1 MNVIPST
8 DSSDVITARAGS
20 LAPCASMGASDT
32 KARNRTDPA
41 SLGCIWLSSNR
52 SPWPATAGYFFA
64 HSALAAGGWPARSPA
79 IAMPRKR
86 SCAIRARQR
95 HQSTLKHWQH
105 VVAAIGVGCRGDH
118 RFLGQV
124 EPGRRT
130 IAAGGRAAGGQFL
143 DAAGRTDRARRHW
156 RWRWRCRWSAK
167 SNPSRRPYAR

>member
-20 LAPCASMGASDT
+20 LAPCASMGACDT

-41 SLGCIWLSSNR
+41 SLGCIWLPPIVAPGPRPRAIFRALSLGR
-52 SPWPATAGYFFA
+52 RGLAGQVSRHNYA
-64 HSALAAGGWPARSPA
+64 SQTVVRHPGKAKTSVHIKALATCSSGHWCWVRRRSSVPWSG
-79 IAMPRKR
+79 RV
-86 SCAIRARQR
+86 RQ
-95 HQSTLKHWQH
+95 
-105 VVAAIGVGCRGDH
+105 ANH
-118 RFLGQV
+118 R
-124 EPGRRT
+124 
-130 IAAGGRAAGGQFL
+130 GRAAGGQFL